1 MSVLTTSAMPSH
13 GLKVLALSGG
23 ILLATQGCA
32 AVGLSAFGAGAG
44 VAGGTGT
51 SYTLDSVA
59 YRTFTMSSDDMRRAT
74 LSALKRM
81 DIKVQT
87 DEAAPDGR
95 HFVAQAGDRA
105 VDIELERLTAR
116 TTRMRVSVK
125 HGWIFRDRATAGEI
139 IAQTEHSVDLLPTV
153 TQKGK

>member
-1 MSVLTTSAMPSH
+1 MPNH
-13 GLKVLALSGG
+13 GIKVLALSGG

-32 AVGLSAFGAGAG
+32 AVGLSVFGAGAG
-44 VAGGTGT
+44 VVGGTGT

-59 YRTFTMSSDDMRRAT
+59 YRTFTMSGDDMRRAT

-87 DEAAPDGR
+87 DEAMPEGR
-95 HFVAQAGDRA
+95 HLVAQAGDRSI
-105 VDIELERLTAR
+105 DIDLERLTSR
-116 TTRMRVSVK
+116 TTRMRVSVR

-153 TQKGK
+153 TQKEK

>member
-1 MSVLTTSAMPSH
+1 MATH
-13 GLKVLALSGG
+13 GIKLLALSGG

-32 AVGLSAFGAGAG
+32 ALGLTAFGAGAG

-59 YRTFTMSSDDMRRAT
+59 YRTFTISVDDMRRAM

-87 DEAAPDGR
+87 DEAIPEGR
-95 HFVAQAGDRA
+95 RLVAQAGDRS
-105 VDIELERLTAR
+105 VDIELERLTSR
-116 TTRMRVSVK
+116 TTRMRVNVK

-139 IAQTEHSVDLLPTV
+139 IAQTEHSVDHLPTV
-153 TQKGK
+153 TQKEK

>member
-1 MSVLTTSAMPSH
+1 MPSH
-13 GLKVLALSGG
+13 GIKALALSGG
-23 ILLATQGCA
+23 ILLATQGCG
-32 AVGLSAFGAGAG
+32 AVGLSMFGAGAG

-51 SYTLDSVA
+51 SYTLDSVG
-59 YRTFTMSSDDMRRAT
+59 YRTFTMSTDDMRRAT

-87 DEAAPDGR
+87 DEVTPEGR

-105 VDIELERLTAR
+105 VDIELERLTSRA
-116 TTRMRVSVK
+116 TRMRVSVR
-125 HGWIFRDRATAGEI
+125 HGWVFRDRATAGEI

-153 TQKGK
+153 SQKEK

>member
-1 MSVLTTSAMPSH
+1 M
-13 GLKVLALSGG
+13 KVLALSGG

-32 AVGLSAFGAGAG
+32 GVGFSAFGAGAG
-44 VAGGTGT
+44 VVGGTGT

-59 YRTFTMSSDDMRRAT
+59 YRTFTMSADDMRRAT

-87 DEAAPDGR
+87 DEATPDGR
-95 HFVAQAGDRA
+95 HFVAQAGARA
-105 VDIELERLTAR
+105 VDIELERLTLR

-153 TQKGK
+153 TQKEK

>member
-1 MSVLTTSAMPSH
+1 MATH
-13 GLKVLALSGG
+13 GIKLLALSGG

-32 AVGLSAFGAGAG
+32 ALGLTAFGAGAG

-139 IAQTEHSVDLLPTV
+139 IAQTEHSVDLLPTF

>member
-1 MSVLTTSAMPSH
+1 MSSH
-13 GLKVLALSGG
+13 AIIVLALSGA
-23 ILLATQGCA
+23 IALATQGCS
-32 AVGLSAFGAGAG
+32 AVGLSVFGAGAG
-44 VAGGTGT
+44 VAGSTGT

-59 YRTFTMSSDDMRRAT
+59 YRTFTMSTDDMRRAT
-74 LSALKRM
+74 LAALKRM

-87 DEAAPDGR
+87 DEAKPDGP
-95 HFVAQAGDRA
+95 HLVAQAGDRT
-105 VDIELERLTAR
+105 VDIELERLTSR

-153 TQKGK
+153 TRKEK

>member
-1 MSVLTTSAMPSH
+1 MPTH
-13 GLKVLALSGG
+13 GMKALALSGG

-32 AVGLSAFGAGAG
+32 AVGLTVFGAGAG

-59 YRTFTMSSDDMRRAT
+59 YRTFTMSADDVRRAM

-81 DIKVQT
+81 DIKVQS
-87 DEAAPDGR
+87 DEAMPEGR
-95 HFVAQAGDRA
+95 HLVAQAGDRSI
-105 VDIELERLTAR
+105 DIDLERLTSR
-116 TTRMRVSVK
+116 TTRMRVSVR

-139 IAQTEHSVDLLPTV
+139 IAQTEHSVDLLPAV
-153 TQKGK
+153 TQKEK

>member
-1 MSVLTTSAMPSH
+1 MPSH
-13 GLKVLALSGG
+13 GIKVLALSGG
-23 ILLATQGCA
+23 ILLATQGCS
-32 AVGLSAFGAGAG
+32 AVGLSVFGAGAG
-44 VAGGTGT
+44 AASGAGT

-59 YRTFTMSSDDMRRAT
+59 YRTFTMSADDMRRAT

-87 DEAAPDGR
+87 DEATPDGR
-95 HFVAQAGDRA
+95 HVVAQAGDRS
-105 VDIELERLTAR
+105 VDIELERLTSRA
-116 TTRMRVSVK
+116 TRMRVSVR

-153 TQKGK
+153 SQKEK